1 MKVAVSYQVLEL
13 AAISQ
18 VQICWELKLRIT
30 RVKENSFLTVE
41 KLAFTISSR
50 LNQYRLKG
58 FSVKLRK
65 AWTFWSIL
73 IGQLRTNQS
82 QERAR
87 HLDGFIQYNIILL
100 FTVFKFNIDESSSKE
115 ISQSR
120 IRKLISFWKHILLKL
135 NNVIV
140 VEPLRNFEPLP

>member
-18 VQICWELKLRIT
+18 VQICWELKLIIT
-30 RVKENSFLTVE
+30 RMKENSFLTVE

-50 LNQYRLKG
+50 LNQHRLKG

-65 AWTFWSIL
+65 AWTLWSIL
-73 IGQLRTNQS
+73 IGQLGTNQS

-87 HLDGFIQYNIILL
+87 HLDGFIQIQHYSTIHG
-100 FTVFKFNIDESSSKE
+100 FQVQHWRKFIEGNQPVENKKVD
-115 ISQSR
+115 
-120 IRKLISFWKHILLKL
+120 FFLKTFL
-135 NNVIV
+135 VKT
-140 VEPLRNFEPLP
+140 E

>member
-30 RVKENSFLTVE
+30 RMKENSFLTVE

-50 LNQYRLKG
+50 LNQHRLKG

-65 AWTFWSIL
+65 AWTLWSIL

-82 QERAR
+82 
-87 HLDGFIQYNIILL
+87 
-100 FTVFKFNIDESSSKE
+100 
-115 ISQSR
+115 
-120 IRKLISFWKHILLKL
+120 
-135 NNVIV
+135 
-140 VEPLRNFEPLP
+140 